1 MSYVYADF
9 RVAVLRAA
17 GGERQ
22 RVCIG
27 CVAQP
32 DDRERCEYV
41 SGGMWDAHH
50 VLPKRLLKDRFP
62 LGAALTWEETPEG
75 LGIWR
80 PIVRD
85 VEPDTP
91 ATLTLD
97 DLLMD
102 PRNGVPVRRYHH
114 DAIENRVIFPSVRA
128 LPKAAR
134 DFAREL
140 DLWHELERIYGQGR
154 RRVRG

>member
-9 RVAVLRAA
+9 RVAVLRQA
-17 GGERQ
+17 GGERR

-27 CVAQP
+27 CVVQP
-32 DDRERCEYV
+32 DERERCEHV

-62 LGAALTWEETPEG
+62 LGAQLTWHETPEG
-75 LGIWR
+75 LGIWQ
-80 PIVRD
+80 P
-85 VEPDTP
+85 VERGVDPDGP
-91 ATLTLD
+91 TLTLD

-102 PRNGVPVRRYHH
+102 TRNGVAVRRYHH
-114 DAIENRVIFPSVRA
+114 DAIENRMIFPSVRG
-128 LPKAAR
+128 LPKEAR
-134 DFAREL
+134 DFARVH

-154 RRVRG
+154 RRTR